1 MDFLLKD
8 FVGLAIWA
16 LVTMTLWSVN
26 KRTRKLARG
35 DFIFVSIVL
44 LITCEL
50 AWLLVGY

>member
-8 FVGLAIWA
+8 FVGLVIWTV
-16 LVTMTLWSVN
+16 VTTTLWSVN
-26 KRTRKLARG
+26 KRRRKLARG